1 MSRIKPAATAVVIKS
16 TEEADTVLARIAAH
30 KRRIELIDLSAAEE
44 IDEVKARAAAE
55 AEPIKQ
61 EIAGLEQSLL
71 RYADYARDELFRGR
85 KSLQLTL
92 GTIGY
97 RLSTKLKTLPKWTFE
112 RVLESLK
119 AGNKTEYIR
128 IKEEVDKE
136 RLRGAVPELL
146 KQHGLR
152 LVTDDV
158 FFYELSEQ
166 KNEQAENI

>member
-1 MSRIKPAATAVVIKS
+1 MSRIKPAATTVVIKS

-85 KSLQLTL
+85 KSLQLTF

-97 RLSTKLKTLPKWTFE
+97 RLSAKLKTLPKWTFE

-136 RLRGAVPELL
+136 RLRGAAPELL
-146 KQHGLR
+146 KQHGLW

>member
-1 MSRIKPAATAVVIKS
+1 MSRIKPAATTVVIKS

-85 KSLQLTL
+85 KSLQLTF

-97 RLSTKLKTLPKWTFE
+97 RLSTKLKTAQMDV
-112 RVLESLK
+112 RAR
-119 AGNKTEYIR
+119 AGIPQGRK
-128 IKEEVDKE
+128 
-136 RLRGAVPELL
+136 
-146 KQHGLR
+146 
-152 LVTDDV
+152 
-158 FFYELSEQ
+158 
-166 KNEQAENI
+166 

>member
-1 MSRIKPAATAVVIKS
+1 MSRIKPAATTVVIKS

-85 KSLQLTL
+85 KSLQLTF

-97 RLSTKLKTLPKWTFE
+97 RLSTKLKTLPKWTSSACWNPSRQE
-112 RVLESLK
+112 
-119 AGNKTEYIR
+119 
-128 IKEEVDKE
+128 IKRNIFASRKKWIKKDC
-136 RLRGAVPELL
+136 
-146 KQHGLR
+146 
-152 LVTDDV
+152 
-158 FFYELSEQ
+158 
-166 KNEQAENI
+166 AEPPRNF